1 MIDLSLGP
9 MKVKPVTNEN
19 QDPISTINT
28 IQNISTIQ
36 TVCATTQAS
45 SLKPDLCTENEV
57 IMLKMDTTIS
67 PQHQHN
73 MRGGDPN
80 NTPTRKEG
88 KLFEQFFQK
97 GGVLK
102 RSMSVEDLRFE
113 KRKAMNEEN
122 PEGRHT
128 SSRGNPFLFDL
139 PLIF

>member
-36 TVCATTQAS
+36 TVCGTTQAS

-67 PQHQHN
+67 PQHN
-73 MRGGDPN
+73 PN

-113 KRKAMNEEN
+113 KRRAMNAMNEEN
-122 PEGRHT
+122 PAERHT
-128 SSRGNPFLFDL
+128 SSRGKTFLFVIFV
-139 PLIF
+139 LII